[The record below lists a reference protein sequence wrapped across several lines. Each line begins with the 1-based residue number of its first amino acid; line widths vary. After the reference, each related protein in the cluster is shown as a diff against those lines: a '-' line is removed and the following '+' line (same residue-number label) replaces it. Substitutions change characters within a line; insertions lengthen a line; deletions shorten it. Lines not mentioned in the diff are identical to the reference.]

1 MASRNR
7 SALAVTHLITTLD
20 LGGAETAL
28 YNLVDGRA
36 RCRHD
41 VLCLAGLG
49 EYGLRLRQNGI
60 SVHALNM
67 TRQWTDI
74 LKLPALVR
82 LLKNRQ
88 PDALQ
93 TWMYHAD
100 LLGTAA
106 GVLARIPHIFWNVRC
121 SYIDWRHYAW
131 TTRWIVR
138 LLAAV
143 SSVPHTIVTN
153 SHAAIDLHRRL
164 GYQAR
169 RWVVIPNGFDTQRFQ
184 PSASAGHGFRVR
196 HQVAGALIGMVA
208 RFDPMKDF
216 ATFAQAAGIL
226 ARCRPD
232 VRFVL
237 AGTDV
242 NHHNPKLITL
252 LRDSG
257 VLARCLLLGPRNDLE
272 RLYPALDL
280 LTLTSRGEGFPN
292 VLGEAMACGVPCVA
306 TDVGDVAHLIGN
318 AGRVVPA
325 GRPDAIAQAWRQ
337 MLALTPHQRT
347 AMGMRARRRICSQ
360 FSIGSMLARYEQLYQ
375 AISGKR
381 V

>member
-1 MASRNR
+1 MATRNR

-82 LLKNRQ
+82 QLKNRR
-88 PDALQ
+88 PDVLQ

-106 GVLARIPHIFWNVRC
+106 GMLACIPHIFWNVRC

-143 SSVPHTIVTN
+143 SGMPHTIVTN
-153 SHAAIDLHRRL
+153 SHAAIDLHRRM
-164 GYQAR
+164 GYRAQ
-169 RWVVIPNGFDTQRFQ
+169 RWVVIPNGFDTRRFQ
-184 PSASAGHGFRVR
+184 PNASAGHEFRMR
-196 HQVAGALIGMVA
+196 HQVAGPLIGMVA

-216 ATFAQAAGIL
+216 TTFAQAAGIL

-242 NHHNPKLITL
+242 TPRNPTLIAL

-257 VLARCLLLGPRNDLE
+257 ALANCLLLGPRSDLE
-272 RLYPALDL
+272 RLYPALDM
-280 LTLTSRGEGFPN
+280 LTLSSRGEGFPN

-306 TDVGDVAHLIGN
+306 TDVGDVAHLIGKEGLT
-318 AGRVVPA
+318 APA
-325 GRPDAIAQAWRQ
+325 GQPAALAQAWRQ
-337 MLALTPHQRT
+337 ILALTPHQRAT
-347 AMGMRARRRICSQ
+347 MAARARQRICSQ
-360 FSIGSMLARYEQLYQ
+360 FSIQTMQARYEQLYQ
-375 AISGKR
+375 GISVTGQ
-381 V
+381 